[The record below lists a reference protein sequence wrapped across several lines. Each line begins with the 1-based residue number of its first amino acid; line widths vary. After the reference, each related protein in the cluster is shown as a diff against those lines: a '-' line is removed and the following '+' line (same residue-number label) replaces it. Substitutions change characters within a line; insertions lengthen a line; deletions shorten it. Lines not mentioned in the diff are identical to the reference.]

1 MNKQVTEP
9 NNRQV
14 RTKKNTINLGMWTFA
29 WVLTTAI
36 TAFAPKFLWDFN
48 TLLTLI
54 AVIVNV
60 LVGFGMILA
69 NRRHLRGLDEMQQKI
84 QTDAMALSLGIG
96 LVLGCSYELLED
108 IKLISFEPE
117 IAHLVIIMCI
127 TYMIGIIKG
136 GAKYK

>member
-1 MNKQVTEP
+1 MKCS
-9 NNRQV
+9 
-14 RTKKNTINLGMWTFA
+14 K
-29 WVLTTAI
+29 
-36 TAFAPKFLWDFN
+36 
-48 TLLTLI
+48 
-54 AVIVNV
+54 
-60 LVGFGMILA
+60 
-69 NRRHLRGLDEMQQKI
+69 KI

-136 GAKYK
+136 GAKYR